1 MSDPSISWL
10 STVASERKR
19 TIIQTIPASHLQSVQ
34 IHQLRCGFITLIIE
48 LTEIKVESL
57 NALWRVGPV
66 CSQQA
71 MIRIYSFSLL
81 CSVFSLFSRLQLIN
95 PGSRLVT
102 LYLFLPGCRASCCP
116 RNSRDDLKLN
126 QVFSVILVKCQE
138 ETPRPFPQVSAKK
151 STSEKHFRFVILTL
165 LTYSNDAGA
174 TRRCS
179 EIRSTS
185 SY

>member
-1 MSDPSISWL
+1 MPLIRRSSSAPLWMEHWSKTSSLGNTLRFPIVRFLQNYSWQLETKCTCICQYTAEVMSDPSISWL

-71 MIRIYSFSLL
+71 MIRIHSFSFLF
-81 CSVFSLFSRLQLIN
+81 SVFSLFSRLQLIN
-95 PGSRLVT
+95 PG
-102 LYLFLPGCRASCCP
+102 
-116 RNSRDDLKLN
+116 
-126 QVFSVILVKCQE
+126 
-138 ETPRPFPQVSAKK
+138 
-151 STSEKHFRFVILTL
+151 
-165 LTYSNDAGA
+165 
-174 TRRCS
+174 
-179 EIRSTS
+179 
-185 SY
+185 